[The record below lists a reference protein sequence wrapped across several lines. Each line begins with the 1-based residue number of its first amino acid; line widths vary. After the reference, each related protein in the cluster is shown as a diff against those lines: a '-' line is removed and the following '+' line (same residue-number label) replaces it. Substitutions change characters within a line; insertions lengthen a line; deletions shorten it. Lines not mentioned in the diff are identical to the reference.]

1 MGAGADMSK
10 VIYPELS
17 YRVMAAVFEVHNTLG
32 PGFAESIYERALA
45 HELASQGIPFERQKT
60 VSVRYKG
67 ETVGRH
73 VLDLV
78 IDGKILLELKAVS
91 TLSDAF
97 RQQTLSYLKATGI
110 KLGILIN
117 FGTPRVEY
125 ERIVN

>member
-1 MGAGADMSK
+1 
-10 VIYPELS
+10 
-17 YRVMAAVFEVHNTLG
+17 MAAVFEVHNTLG

-67 ETVGRH
+67 ETVGRD

-78 IDGKILLELKAVS
+78 IDGKILLQLKAVS